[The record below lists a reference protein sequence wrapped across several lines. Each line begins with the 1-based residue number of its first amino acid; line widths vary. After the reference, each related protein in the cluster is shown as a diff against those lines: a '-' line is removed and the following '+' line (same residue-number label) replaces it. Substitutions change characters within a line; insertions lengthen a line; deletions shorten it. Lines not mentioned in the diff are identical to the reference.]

1 MRFLI
6 QQTFIVLICTGA
18 CNLSFNVEQIV
29 SVGGAVKIE
38 VVECIC
44 LIEAQVLPF
53 VGMSGS
59 RTKS

>member
-6 QQTFIVLICTGA
+6 QQTFIVLSCTVA

-29 SVGGAVKIE
+29 SVGDAVKIE
-38 VVECIC
+38 VVEGIC

-59 RTKS
+59 RARS